1 MILFTPLD
9 DVSEDSQLS
18 SKARIQ
24 HVVPHLKDD
33 PAEDGGIHFE
43 LQRDLFAGLLFE
55 SGKDASLLL
64 FAEAYG
70 SQELAANNCWN
81 RMRGIL
87 QSLRVLLIKELAER
101 FGNLFKKRETFLFC
115 QQRAEIFYHGVNV
128 KLVENL

>member
-1 MILFTPLD
+1 M
-9 DVSEDSQLS
+9 S

-70 SQELAANNCWN
+70 SQELAEC
-81 RMRGIL
+81 
-87 QSLRVLLIKELAER
+87 